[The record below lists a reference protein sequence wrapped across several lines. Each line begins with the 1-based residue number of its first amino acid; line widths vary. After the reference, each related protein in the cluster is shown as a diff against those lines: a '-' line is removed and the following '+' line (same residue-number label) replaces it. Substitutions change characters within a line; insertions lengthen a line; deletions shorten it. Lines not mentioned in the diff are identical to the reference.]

1 MKRLMFAALLIGAAP
16 VLAQAQPAGDPKSS
30 TAAYDGDRVI
40 CEKIKE
46 TGSRI
51 STKKICMTKL
61 QWEEKRRRDRDAL
74 EDAQNRSL
82 EPNKG

>member
-1 MKRLMFAALLIGAAP
+1 MKRLLFAALLLGTAP
-16 VLAQAQPAGDPKSS
+16 VLAQTQSAAQTAPS
-30 TAAYDGDRVI
+30 TAANDQDRVI

-51 STKKICMTKL
+51 STKKVCMTKL
-61 QWEEKRRRDRDAL
+61 QWEEKRRTDREYL

-82 EPNKG
+82 EPQG

>member
-1 MKRLMFAALLIGAAP
+1 MKRLIFAALLLGAAP
-16 VLAQAQPAGDPKSS
+16 VLAQTQTAAQPAS
-30 TAAYDGDRVI
+30 TANDQDRII

-51 STKKICMTKL
+51 STKKVCMTKL
-61 QWEEKRRRDRDAL
+61 QWDEKRRRDRESL

-82 EPNKG
+82 EPNSG